1 MEHEKAQ
8 EFSEKHLR
16 KAREK
21 IRNLH
26 GSRHAVKHVDRG
38 EFYIDAARMVV
49 RCRRLLKYSYA
60 YAHGMAEDESVS
72 VQAREVFEYMQS
84 NLESNTETLSEM
96 SEKPFDKVERES
108 MLNFVAGTK
117 TLLENLRK
125 GIKGGFRRARTRG
138 YCGSATDAGC
148 YPWMREESRLYY
160 SSIKRRISQYFFPS

>member
-1 MEHEKAQ
+1 
-8 EFSEKHLR
+8 
-16 KAREK
+16 
-21 IRNLH
+21 
-26 GSRHAVKHVDRG
+26 
-38 EFYIDAARMVV
+38 MVV

-125 GIKGGFRRARTRG
+125 GIKGGLSSSAYRG

-148 YPWMREESRLYY
+148 YPWMRGVSALLQLN
-160 SSIKRRISQYFFPS
+160 KA